1 MDGLHKALE
10 LELSP
15 IAKKMIMKYLNEP
28 VAYGTEARCLSDFRN
43 WCVEVY
49 EMPSLVCL
57 RNDYRYTPQD
67 REMAIQ
73 HMKDYFANE
82 PRFYSNEFTPFSHIN
97 PKGRLD
103 TLTIK
108 FKTKCENYMR
118 DHIGSLA
125 EKACINRYGSVK
137 KAILGTSTWIEL
149 WNEFEEWFE
158 ERRKM
163 FMEKQ
168 KAEIAKINKIPK
180 SHGGVA
186 NLLKVLTKTMEQ
198 QGADITS
205 IAKVQFAVAT
215 QAGIY
220 IPDEF
225 LTDVAVALDVEGK
238 L

>member
-1 MDGLHKALE
+1 MTHKSLE
-10 LELSP
+10 LDSKV
-15 IAKKMIMKYLNEP
+15 KKMIQKYMNEP

-43 WCVEVY
+43 WCVEAY

-57 RNDYRYTPQD
+57 RNDYRYTSQD
-67 REMAIQ
+67 RETAIQ
-73 HMKDYFANE
+73 RMKDYFANE
-82 PRFYSNEFTPFSHIN
+82 PRFYSNEFTPFSHICT
-97 PKGRLD
+97 KGRLD
-103 TLTIK
+103 TPTIK
-108 FKTKCENYMR
+108 FKTKCENYMH

-168 KAEIAKINKIPK
+168 KTEIAKINKIPK

-198 QGADITS
+198 QGADIRT
-205 IAKVQFAVAT
+205 IAKTQFLVCQ

-220 IPDEF
+220 LPDEF
-225 LTDVAVALDVEGK
+225 ITDVAVALDAEGE

>member
-1 MDGLHKALE
+1 MH
-10 LELSP
+10 
-15 IAKKMIMKYLNEP
+15 
-28 VAYGTEARCLSDFRN
+28 
-43 WCVEVY
+43 
-49 EMPSLVCL
+49 
-57 RNDYRYTPQD
+57 
-67 REMAIQ
+67 
-73 HMKDYFANE
+73 
-82 PRFYSNEFTPFSHIN
+82 
-97 PKGRLD
+97 
-103 TLTIK
+103 
-108 FKTKCENYMR
+108 

-149 WNEFEEWFE
+149 WNEFEEWFD

-168 KAEIAKINKIPK
+168 KTEIAKINKIPK

-198 QGADITS
+198 QGADIRT
-205 IAKVQFAVAT
+205 IAKTQFLVCQ

-220 IPDEF
+220 LPDEF
-225 LTDVAVALDVEGK
+225 ITDVAVALEAEGE